1 MEVVWMPASKK
12 LMPAQYQS
20 EFLTF
25 LQYQNIYKTQNI
37 LIDERMFQF
46 EVNHELQKWII
57 SMIMERMSS
66 IAKKVAIL
74 SNEDPVRDKTIKSTV
89 EKSKLFQLQL
99 AFFKDKNAAKDFL
112 TKE

>member
-1 MEVVWMPASKK
+1 MDIVWMPASKR
-12 LMPAQYQS
+12 LLPAQYQS

-25 LQYQNIYKTQNI
+25 LQYQNIYKVQNI
-37 LIDERMFQF
+37 LIDERMFKF
-46 EVNHELQKWII
+46 KVEPELQKWII
-57 SMIMERMSS
+57 VMIMERMIS
-66 IAKKVAIL
+66 IAQKVAIL
-74 SNEDPVRDKTIKSTV
+74 SNEDPVRDRTIKSTV